1 MCVSYNTCLLVYFL
15 KRDRYVYSYLAKIKR
30 GSRNKTDEQQYTTN
44 SIYNDIGVRFC
55 VLMDAVIVLCVYGTL
70 HTFISLFMLSPNE
83 FKILFLIIFLN
94 VH

>member
-55 VLMDAVIVLCVYGTL
+55 VLMDAVIVLCVALCVCMLRYTHL
-70 HTFISLFMLSPNE
+70 FHFLYSLRMNIKYYF
-83 FKILFLIIFLN
+83 
-94 VH
+94 